1 MERLRNKIASDLH
14 DEVGS
19 SLTRISIYSD
29 LVRNGAEETE
39 SKNYLKGISDLS
51 REVVTTMS
59 DIVWSIDNRYDTMDA
74 LILRMKDFA
83 TELLQARNIAFDFQ
97 ATGVDSKKVL
107 DPVWKQNLYLIFKEA
122 INNIVKHAHAT
133 EVKVVLSFDRGVFS
147 MSISDNGKGV
157 PLNGSPKGHGLRNM
171 KRRAEALEGEFTL
184 ENTKGTTILIMAPK
198 R

>member
-1 MERLRNKIASDLH
+1 
-14 DEVGS
+14 
-19 SLTRISIYSD
+19 
-29 LVRNGAEETE
+29 VRNGAEEAE
-39 SKNYLKGISDLS
+39 SRNYLKGISDLS

-97 ATGVDSKKVL
+97 TIGVDNKKVL

-122 INNIVKHAHAT
+122 INNIVKHAQAT

-147 MSISDNGKGV
+147 MSISDNGKGI
-157 PLNGSPKGHGLRNM
+157 PPNASPKGHGLRNM

-184 ENTKGTTILIMAPK
+184 EYANGTTVRIVAPK